1 MNKKTLKTMSTDPF
15 FNPKREFIKALWKV
29 IVILFVM
36 TIFVV
41 FSSSCRTKNTLV
53 SSSDSIRI
61 EYRERVVDIHDTVV
75 VHSTDSVRVTVS
87 SSKGGLYERHTLYDP
102 STGNKIEESVSA
114 SLIEQMDK
122 IREAI
127 SLLSSQYGSVSELHE
142 DTISQVRQSEVVTT
156 KAEKTSDYLDIIL
169 ACIFIFVLTIVLI
182 LVFKKSG

>member
-1 MNKKTLKTMSTDPF
+1 MSTDPF

-75 VHSTDSVRVTVS
+75 VHSTDTIRIAVS
-87 SSKGGLYERHTLYDP
+87 SSMGGSYERHTLYDP

-114 SLIEQMDK
+114 SLIEQMES

-127 SLLSSQYGSVSELHE
+127 SLLSSQYGFVSELHE

-156 KAEKTSDYLDIIL
+156 EAEKTSFRQKITVSCICLFIL
-169 ACIFIFVLTIVLI
+169 LIVLI
-182 LVFKKSG
+182 FFFKTSG